1 MYEPEQLLIL
11 IEARMRELGMSQS
24 QLGQRAFGKP
34 DNTAIQSLKKGSSP
48 AIDRLGAMAEALG
61 WEVYFGPPRETGAV
75 TTLTLDTDDFAR
87 IPVHEATLAAGD
99 GASNGAELIVDHLAF
114 RRTWLAHI
122 GVSASNAVIA
132 RARGDS
138 MLPLIH
144 CGDLILIDRSRAEV
158 PVSQR
163 TRTDRR
169 PSPIYAFLDEGNARV
184 KRIERPEKDLAMLL
198 SDNPAFGPEI
208 LSGARFEAL
217 EIIGRVVWWGHTNI
231 E

>member
-1 MYEPEQLLIL
+1 
-11 IEARMRELGMSQS
+11 MRELGMSQA
-24 QLGQRAFGKP
+24 QLGQRAFGKQ

-48 AIDRLGAMAEALG
+48 AIDRLEAMADALG
-61 WEVYFGPPRETGAV
+61 WEVYFGPPRETGPIKN
-75 TTLTLDTDDFAR
+75 LILGEDEFAR

-99 GASNGAELIVDHLAF
+99 GASNGGEVIIDHLAF
-114 RRTWLAHI
+114 KRKWLTRI
-122 GVSASNAVIA
+122 GITASNAVIA

-144 CGDLILIDRSRAEV
+144 CGDLLLIDRSRSEV
-158 PVSQR
+158 PVMR
-163 TRTDRR
+163 RAKTDQR
-169 PSPIYAFLDEGNARV
+169 PSPIYAFIDDGHARV

-208 LSGARFEAL
+208 LLGSRIETL
-217 EIIGRVVWWGHTNI
+217 EIIGRVVWWGHTNY